1 MPIAKDETLIQGAW
15 ELVGRRMV
23 ADASVM
29 RIQSLIGTELEKVA
43 DTSGGWET
51 LYRDRNDGR
60 LWERFF
66 PRSEMH
72 GGGPESLRYIEAA
85 AAEDKYGVR
94 LRPSGS

>member
-1 MPIAKDETLIQGAW
+1 VPTAKDETLIQGAW

-51 LYRDRNDGR
+51 LYIAQLLG
-60 LWERFF
+60 
-66 PRSEMH
+66 H
-72 GGGPESLRYIEAA
+72 GLPTKPVS
-85 AAEDKYGVR
+85 
-94 LRPSGS
+94 